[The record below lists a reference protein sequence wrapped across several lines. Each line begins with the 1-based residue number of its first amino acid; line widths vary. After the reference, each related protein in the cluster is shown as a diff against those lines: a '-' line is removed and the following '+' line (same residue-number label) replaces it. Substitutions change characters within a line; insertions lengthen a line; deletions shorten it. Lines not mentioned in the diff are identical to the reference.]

1 MRSAIVLGGLTAS
14 LALVAWLFRRRWLI
28 WFHCPVVTKRWHLI
42 LGALAG
48 SLAICLALVFNFQ
61 QRSDNQARDIRARAA
76 LRDQILT
83 HAEVAGIAQAI
94 VALARPSDAE
104 RNRRNLKALM
114 SCQRSPECSGK
125 LTTIVERTLKVR
137 IPLKGAT
144 SQRTVVRV
152 GKRGPVGPPGPAGPV
167 GPAGQDGVGHQGNPG
182 KPGGP
187 GTIDSN
193 VVDGLDNRVADLESA
208 LAAVVSR
215 IDSLQGLISALCRVL
230 GRPSC

>member
-14 LALVAWLFRRRWLI
+14 LVLVAWLFRRRWLA

-42 LGALAG
+42 LGAFAG

-61 QRSDNQARDIRARAA
+61 QRSDNQARDVRARAA

-83 HAEVAGIAQAI
+83 RAEVASISQAMI
-94 VALARPSDAE
+94 ALARPSDAE

-137 IPLKGAT
+137 IPLKGAKP
-144 SQRTVVRV
+144 QRTVAIR
-152 GKRGPVGPPGPAGPV
+152 GKRGPVGPPGPV
-167 GPAGQDGVGHQGNPG
+167 GPAGTPGRDGVGQQGSPG

-187 GTIDSN
+187 GAVDSN

-215 IDSLQGLISALCRVL
+215 VDSLQSLISALCRVL